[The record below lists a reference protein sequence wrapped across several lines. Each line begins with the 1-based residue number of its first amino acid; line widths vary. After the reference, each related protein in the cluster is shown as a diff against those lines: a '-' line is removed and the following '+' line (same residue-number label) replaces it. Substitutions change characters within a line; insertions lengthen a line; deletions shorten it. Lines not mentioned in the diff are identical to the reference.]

1 MSNMPEMAKR
11 ETIMFRYIRRFHEQ
25 FVGRLGIDSKETL
38 RCAAWQID
46 NYLTEHGKYKDAEFL
61 RTLLT
66 TIEYVV
72 QMKCNTK
79 WTVARAKKDLRGRT
93 RGINQW
99 AKPGTR
105 RKRAPVPIDLAKSIE
120 NRLVVAGRQKSED
133 PRS

>member
-25 FVGRLGIDSKETL
+25 FLNRLQNDSKETL

-46 NYLTEHGKYKDAEFL
+46 AYLEEHGKFKDAEFL
-61 RTLLT
+61 ITLLH
-66 TIEYVV
+66 TIEYVI
-72 QMKCNTK
+72 QKKCNTN

-99 AKPGTR
+99 ADKNAPKKR
-105 RKRAPVPIDLAKSIE
+105 RPPVSIDLSKTIE
-120 NRLVVAGRQKSED
+120 KRLIEAI
-133 PRS
+133 PTRSD